1 MFRQISDRLRN
12 RSTPTEKVDD
22 KQLNL
27 KKMDSNRSVTF
38 DLVGDT
44 SRTAS
49 PSSDISASD
58 KTTKKSVKKME
69 IADTNSDFSDV
80 KPEKQKKSKK
90 SKKTKKEV
98 VIEEEKS
105 GFDIFSFICTG
116 W

>member
-90 SKKTKKEV
+90 SKKNKERSCNRRRK
-98 VIEEEKS
+98 IR
-105 GFDIFSFICTG
+105 F
-116 W
+116 